1 MTVILKEN
9 CSHTPQ
15 ADQRQVKHSRQSRS
29 NKTSLHHQLSLPGN
43 GTLLVI
49 FYLFFDWHDWLLCPS
64 VCLFQFLLPH
74 WVIISLTLWILCI
87 TYLMWHWVFW
97 ALLCAAQCRLLQPWP
112 IHTLLKHTGECLQE
126 QSLFHDMKS
135 PAFPLYT
142 SPSLSL
148 TRRLCEDHFC
158 LKL

>member
-97 ALLCAAQCRLLQPWP
+97 ALLCAAQCRLLQLWP
-112 IHTLLKHTGECLQE
+112 IHTLCLNTLG
-126 QSLFHDMKS
+126 S
-135 PAFPLYT
+135 AFRSRAYFMIWKAPPFLYIQYI
-142 SPSLSL
+142 SLSVSNKKVVWGPFL
-148 TRRLCEDHFC
+148 S
-158 LKL
+158 

>member
-1 MTVILKEN
+1 MPVSVLITALSDHF
-9 CSHTPQ
+9 SHSVNFVYHISHVT
-15 ADQRQVKHSRQSRS
+15 
-29 NKTSLHHQLSLPGN
+29 LSLLGSAPRS
-43 GTLLVI
+43 TVQIAPALADS
-49 FYLFFDWHDWLLCPS
+49 YS
-64 VCLFQFLLPH
+64 VF
-74 WVIISLTLWILCI
+74 
-87 TYLMWHWVFW
+87 
-97 ALLCAAQCRLLQPWP
+97 
-112 IHTLLKHTGECLQE
+112 KHTGECLQE

>member
-49 FYLFFDWHDWLLCPS
+49 FFFFFFLIGMTDYS
-64 VCLFQFLLPH
+64 VHQ
-74 WVIISLTLWILCI
+74 
-87 TYLMWHWVFW
+87 
-97 ALLCAAQCRLLQPWP
+97 CACFSSYYR
-112 IHTLLKHTGECLQE
+112 TE
-126 QSLFHDMKS
+126 
-135 PAFPLYT
+135 
-142 SPSLSL
+142 
-148 TRRLCEDHFC
+148 
-158 LKL
+158 